1 MGSGDKLGTGMLE
14 QILGMVLIAASGGL
28 GLFLQSRIGSK
39 RPAGEKGPNDGDS
52 AKADSVA
59 SNYD

>member
-1 MGSGDKLGTGMLE
+1 MGSGDKLGAGMLE
-14 QILGMVLIAASGGL
+14 QILATVLIAASGGL

-52 AKADSVA
+52 A
-59 SNYD
+59 